1 MRRGLVDREVTVALP
16 GGELRIAWGADN
28 RITMTG
34 PAATSFTGSFESA
47 DFGG

>member
-1 MRRGLVDREVTVALP
+1 MTID
-16 GGELRIAWGADN
+16 WGADN

-34 PAATSFTGSFESA
+34 PAAESFRGSFEST